1 MICAPWG
8 SSNRDLMPEHVQKIL
23 ASPCGSL
30 PRLPEVCFF
39 NKPKGDE
46 HLPKIALPSELDKMS
61 YSFSVNS
68 QGKRN
73 RDMRS
78 SFWIIPLFSEILSSI
93 GGERGGVI
101 EKNLLNAN
109 YSVPITVLVVLYI
122 LHVFS
127 NLTSRSA
134 IIGGIIPFY

>member
-8 SSNRDLMPEHVQKIL
+8 SNNRDQMPEHVQKIL

-30 PRLPEVCFF
+30 PRLTEVCFF

-61 YSFSVNS
+61 YSFSLNS

-73 RDMRS
+73 RDTRN
-78 SFWIIPLFSEILSSI
+78 SFWIMPLFSEILSSI
-93 GGERGGVI
+93 GSERGGAT
-101 EKNLLNAN
+101 EKNLLNV
-109 YSVPITVLVVLYI
+109 YSVPITVLGVLYA
-122 LHVFS
+122 LYVFP

-134 IIGGIIPFY
+134 VIGGIIPFY